1 MTVASL
7 WSVLEGCGTPV
18 GADELANHHDELKK
32 NTTKTNSKHSKQQQ
46 QASINPW
53 TYNYQPQKQTLSN
66 KQNHKKKKPVVRLA
80 VDVSIWICEALTQT
94 ALTEHHADAVAHLV
108 FCRTLQLLT
117 LGNHMQL
124 IMVLEGKRRRK
135 RDDTDTETSFIKRR
149 SGTRFHQAC
158 HTCQRLFECM
168 GVPVVTATAEGEA
181 LCALLNQQGIVDAV
195 LSNDGDCLLYG
206 AQVVYTHFSIDHLER
221 SQVMRYEASKLY
233 VNMNSSSDE
242 DQEQFVKLSR
252 HDLIAFALL
261 TGSDVTGNGISQVG
275 AKKALRFIAKCQRDN
290 PLRPESAA
298 LLELQSWAQTANK
311 TTPSFPMEA
320 DDLDDDDDSEVSQ
333 QEQDE
338 GPTTKQQKP
347 KKKTTTTCSSCCHPG
362 SKRSHKTHGCAIC
375 GTEPG
380 EECFVVSPGGR
391 FRTHLRDKIL
401 STCGAA
407 FDPEAAL
414 HAYERPNDNQVP
426 LSLLRLSSSSSF
438 LMKPPNIQAL
448 LDSNIMVKGR
458 SAEGNKQ
465 FIQQSLGRLLVQRQL
480 QSQQTTTETAVA
492 PPPQRLSLSSE
503 QPIPK
508 IITKRLTRN
517 GIESFEVLWSVG
529 ATITDDDANGLNGFE
544 FSTVEA
550 QAVMQERYPKLV
562 ERFVHSQTKAQ
573 GDAEV
578 QKRKAFLES
587 FFSASTSSNENEVN
601 QKKQQP
607 PSNHNQHKKN
617 EPPQKSLP
625 QSEQDEEEDIV
636 ETLDDP
642 LLDRSPP
649 LKKRERHTK
658 RRVGFSFAQ
667 QPPQVSQQRKQPHGG
682 GDDVANLM
690 GIIHQKQNHTKKN
703 HHHKSQS
710 IHKRQP
716 TVEKDPAAK
725 VEHNNSKGGGIPKVV
740 VLLPEDE
747 QEPPKKKEAK
757 KTNLRASLRG
767 VAGADGKNDV
777 VGLDDVQ
784 KLLLF
789 ANNNN
794 HNQQGSSFDAST
806 IATMETPPSSSR
818 SPAPSPPLQEKTQET
833 EHLTP
838 KKLGDKF
845 DDLVSANNLQ
855 RGREVVI
862 TKSKTVAFNEDRNK
876 VRDLQ
881 EEPEYLNQGP
891 PFQQDPMGQNTIVDQ
906 EYTQP
911 SSSSFTYFEQSRPY
925 HHHFEEERSPDDGLV
940 HEEAILPVLAA
951 SNPQGYYYYP
961 EQSLMD
967 SLEHLSLQPD
977 PEEDLL
983 ATMDRRY
990 RHQVQDTHTTT
1001 EPHPILCSISPR
1013 KKGILTPSNYSSPFK
1028 MHQQEDLFQL
1038 ERPYSNRYYDDT
1050 PQKKEVIKD
1059 SRRHSSSD
1067 YQNFTMMEA
1076 PISPIALRSP
1086 TTALSKATTTSPCT
1100 AMKCMERR
1108 VALDRDIRNSMH
1120 DELYYHMSNNSNNL
1134 PLTAAAYRV
1143 SLSPGI

>member
-7 WSVLEGCGTPV
+7 WSVLDGCGTPV
-18 GADELANHHDELKK
+18 GAEELANHHDELS
-32 NTTKTNSKHSKQQQ
+32 NRNSKRNSQQTT
-46 QASINPW
+46 INPW
-53 TYNYQPQKQTLSN
+53 TYNYQPQRQTKPTLSN
-66 KQNHKKKKPVVRLA
+66 IQNNKKKPVVRLA

-158 HTCQRLFECM
+158 HTCQRLLECM

-206 AQVVYTHFSIDHLER
+206 AQVVYTHYSIDHLER

-448 LDSNIMVKGR
+448 LDSKIMVKGR
-458 SAEGNKQ
+458 SVQGNQQ

-480 QSQQTTTETAVA
+480 QSQQESTTQTAVA
-492 PPPQRLSLSSE
+492 PPPQRLSLSHE
-503 QPIPK
+503 QPVPK
-508 IITKRLTRN
+508 SITKRLTRN

-529 ATITDDDANGLNGFE
+529 ATVTDDDANGLNGFE
-544 FSTVEA
+544 FATMEA
-550 QAVMQERYPKLV
+550 QAVMQERYPHLV
-562 ERFVHSQTKAQ
+562 ERFLHSQTKAQ
-573 GDAEV
+573 GDA
-578 QKRKAFLES
+578 
-587 FFSASTSSNENEVN
+587 
-601 QKKQQP
+601 
-607 PSNHNQHKKN
+607 
-617 EPPQKSLP
+617 
-625 QSEQDEEEDIV
+625 
-636 ETLDDP
+636 
-642 LLDRSPP
+642 
-649 LKKRERHTK
+649 
-658 RRVGFSFAQ
+658 
-667 QPPQVSQQRKQPHGG
+667 
-682 GDDVANLM
+682 
-690 GIIHQKQNHTKKN
+690 
-703 HHHKSQS
+703 
-710 IHKRQP
+710 
-716 TVEKDPAAK
+716 
-725 VEHNNSKGGGIPKVV
+725 
-740 VLLPEDE
+740 
-747 QEPPKKKEAK
+747 
-757 KTNLRASLRG
+757 
-767 VAGADGKNDV
+767 
-777 VGLDDVQ
+777 
-784 KLLLF
+784 
-789 ANNNN
+789 
-794 HNQQGSSFDAST
+794 
-806 IATMETPPSSSR
+806 
-818 SPAPSPPLQEKTQET
+818 
-833 EHLTP
+833 
-838 KKLGDKF
+838 
-845 DDLVSANNLQ
+845 
-855 RGREVVI
+855 
-862 TKSKTVAFNEDRNK
+862 
-876 VRDLQ
+876 
-881 EEPEYLNQGP
+881 
-891 PFQQDPMGQNTIVDQ
+891 
-906 EYTQP
+906 
-911 SSSSFTYFEQSRPY
+911 
-925 HHHFEEERSPDDGLV
+925 
-940 HEEAILPVLAA
+940 
-951 SNPQGYYYYP
+951 
-961 EQSLMD
+961 
-967 SLEHLSLQPD
+967 
-977 PEEDLL
+977 
-983 ATMDRRY
+983 
-990 RHQVQDTHTTT
+990 
-1001 EPHPILCSISPR
+1001 
-1013 KKGILTPSNYSSPFK
+1013 
-1028 MHQQEDLFQL
+1028 
-1038 ERPYSNRYYDDT
+1038 
-1050 PQKKEVIKD
+1050 
-1059 SRRHSSSD
+1059 
-1067 YQNFTMMEA
+1067 
-1076 PISPIALRSP
+1076 
-1086 TTALSKATTTSPCT
+1086 
-1100 AMKCMERR
+1100 
-1108 VALDRDIRNSMH
+1108 
-1120 DELYYHMSNNSNNL
+1120 
-1134 PLTAAAYRV
+1134 
-1143 SLSPGI
+1143 